1 MSRLKYRL
9 AFHPDERARL
19 IELRT
24 IIYRGV
30 GKHAADEPMRDAFD
44 DGALLVGV
52 YLDDKPV
59 ACARVICRP
68 ADAEWEHDRFVQWSD
83 RLPAREQCAE
93 ISRFCI
99 LRQHRNW
106 TTLRMLCL
114 GVAQAMLLTRQKYF
128 IACCT
133 DDLVSFYRDF
143 LCGQFVG
150 IRFRHSDLGGKAHEL
165 FVVPF
170 HSGMLR
176 EGVNLLDWVCVWP
189 RVAVAGLR
197 TGLIGQEWSAL
208 RRAAWFV
215 ALCAGALVSPF
226 SVFFAQDLRRSR
238 RKTRDTVHVSPG
250 PQVAS

>member
-1 MSRLKYRL
+1 MSRLKC
-9 AFHPDERARL
+9 ASHFIPMSERVSS
-19 IELRT
+19 ELRT

-68 ADAEWEHDRFVQWSD
+68 ADAEWEHDRFVLSGRTACRRASSAP
-83 RLPAREQCAE
+83 RL
-93 ISRFCI
+93 ICI

-143 LCGQFVG
+143 LCGQFVESG
-150 IRFRHSDLGGKAHEL
+150 FRHSDLGGKAHEL

-189 RVAVAGLR
+189 RVAVAG
-197 TGLIGQEWSAL
+197 
-208 RRAAWFV
+208 
-215 ALCAGALVSPF
+215 CAPA
-226 SVFFAQDLRRSR
+226 
-238 RKTRDTVHVSPG
+238 
-250 PQVAS
+250 